1 VETVDL
7 RRYAGEWFEL
17 ARLPLW
23 FQRHCVDS
31 KARYSLL
38 PDGRLGIHNECVT
51 RDGTVESDDGAAT
64 VVDGSRGAKLR
75 VWFDNWFARLIGP
88 SRDGNYWILYIDP
101 DYRTAIVGT
110 PDRRHLWI
118 LARDPKLDEAQYARL
133 VERAREFGYPVADL
147 IRAKRSL

>member
-1 VETVDL
+1 
-7 RRYAGEWFEL
+7 
-17 ARLPLW
+17 
-23 FQRHCVDS
+23 
-31 KARYSLL
+31 
-38 PDGRLGIHNECVT
+38 VT
-51 RDGTVESDDGAAT
+51 RDGTVESADGAAT